1 MSAKSKLKFTLF
13 FVATK
18 NLIGGNMIKLKENF
32 DIELSE
38 LLDIDDKFVQILDLF
53 EIDKMKQLIERRED
67 MLAVYLFEAPNTR
80 EFEERK
86 QYVLKYF
93 NISTLN
99 RDLRNLLFSKEV

>member
-13 FVATK
+13 LLQQK

-38 LLDIDDKFVQILDLF
+38 LLDMDDKFVQILDLF

-67 MLAVYLFEAPNTR
+67 MLAVYLFEAPSTL
-80 EFEERK
+80 EFEKRK
-86 QYVLKYF
+86 QYVIKYF
-93 NISTLN
+93 NILTLN
-99 RDLRNLLFSKEV
+99 SDLRNLLFNKEV